1 MKYTRRRQ
9 LLHALKFHMLDKAT
23 DRVKGPGMTGFTP
36 EQKHQMRMNKAGH
49 KVPIHAGR
57 SRRKTRGRRRG
68 RGRDGTS
75 PGPSGYGSRGTEV
88 LQRAAQELAAQQK
101 QVEPASAAAVGGPSP
116 GAQTPPA
123 TPPLSFSG
131 FLGKPRSFGVPEV
144 LKNPFR
150 PKAPPHQE
158 NPQDV
163 ARRNWCHANFKENP
177 RLELMC
183 FQQAPDDVSDTKRW
197 SPPPPARAGRRT
209 RRRGARASRKRPTR

>member
-23 DRVKGPGMTGFTP
+23 DRVRGPSMTGFTP

-57 SRRKTRGRRRG
+57 SRRKTRGRRRKT
-68 RGRDGTS
+68 RGGDGTS

-101 QVEPASAAAVGGPSP
+101 QAKLASTPAVGGPSP
-116 GAQTPPA
+116 GASTPTPSTTPP
-123 TPPLSFSG
+123 PSFSS
-131 FLGKPRSFGVPEV
+131 FLAPSRSLGVRNLV
-144 LKNPFR
+144 NNFL
-150 PKAPPHQE
+150 PKAPPPQE

-163 ARRNWCHANFKENP
+163 ARRAWCDANFGRIPARQLQCYQE
-177 RLELMC
+177 
-183 FQQAPDDVSDTKRW
+183 APDDVSDTKRW
-197 SPPPPARAGRRT
+197 PENKRAGRRRIT
-209 RRRGARASRKRPTR
+209 RRR